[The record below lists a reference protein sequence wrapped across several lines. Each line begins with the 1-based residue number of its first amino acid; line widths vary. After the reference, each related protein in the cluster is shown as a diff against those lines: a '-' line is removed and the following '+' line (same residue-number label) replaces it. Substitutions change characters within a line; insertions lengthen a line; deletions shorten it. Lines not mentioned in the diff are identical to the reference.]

1 MEEQKG
7 LQLMPERVDGQCRDD
22 IVRQC
27 IPDLGGN
34 WLPIV
39 DSLECVMTAK
49 WFIAADWSVHRPDT
63 SATGLSR
70 VVLSAVA
77 QCHGVCRRLTQTTFL
92 RTQLCSVL
100 LLISSFNSSTSLLSA
115 VRILTSL

>member
-1 MEEQKG
+1 VEEQKG

-39 DSLECVMTAK
+39 DSLECVMYSKMVHSSRLECSPARHISNRVESSGPKCRGTVP
-49 WFIAADWSVHRPDT
+49 WSMP
-63 SATGLSR
+63 
-70 VVLSAVA
+70 
-77 QCHGVCRRLTQTTFL
+77 
-92 RTQLCSVL
+92 
-100 LLISSFNSSTSLLSA
+100 
-115 VRILTSL
+115 